1 MALLS
6 ETIGCAVPQ
15 KARLPGTAARKAQRF
30 SIQVNVED
38 NANQNSPI
46 PADFVMV
53 LDKKLAVE
61 VAKLSAKDWFDRRQQ
76 FQRDFAT
83 KIKVVSWEWVPG
95 EHTGPITIEVAARTL
110 SAFIFANYLNGG
122 EHRGYID
129 VRSPVVVNFGPED
142 FSLQAVR

>member
-1 MALLS
+1 MKSALQFRCSSVLVLLAAMALLS
-6 ETIGCAVPQ
+6 ETTGCAVPQ
-15 KARLPGTAARKAQRF
+15 KTKLPGTAARKAQRF

-83 KIKVVSWEWVPG
+83 TIKVVSWEWVPG

-110 SAFIFANYLNGG
+110 SAFIFANYFNGG
-122 EHRGYID
+122 E
-129 VRSPVVVNFGPED
+129 
-142 FSLQAVR
+142 